1 MIRISDIMEKE
12 VINVKN
18 GKRLGFIQDIEI
30 DAGEG
35 KSEGKIVSFTI
46 VGDGGRGF
54 FSRQENQTI
63 FWSDILKIGCDTIIV
78 NIGSD
83 FDIDEIEAKYYNKE

>member
-18 GKRLGFIQDIEI
+18 GKRMGFITDI
-30 DAGEG
+30 DMDVN
-35 KSEGKIVSFTI
+35 EGKIVSFTI
-46 VGDGGRGF
+46 FGDGGRGF
-54 FSRQENQTI
+54 FQRGGDEQVI
-63 FWSDILKIGCDTIIV
+63 FWNDILKVGCDTIIV

-83 FDIDEIEAKYYNKE
+83 LKLDEFDI